1 MSTEKKIIQWN
12 VAHSFMM
19 LPAFIYSFE
28 AHNFVLAACA
38 FTGSLLAVLFS
49 CRKDLVRFPGYANT
63 ITITRA
69 ILVGVVTV
77 LPLEPLTHFYLFLI
91 LILSD
96 LLDGFFARKFEES
109 STLGTYLD
117 MESDAYIVFAMSYV
131 LYFEDKLFVF
141 LLFPAGLRY
150 LYGVIISL
158 LRINEVAEPKRK
170 FASNFAGIYFGV
182 LVASFMLPYAFRI
195 LPQVFTGLLIC
206 FSFGRSFIYQWKSA
220 QH

>member
-12 VAHSFMM
+12 VAHSWIM
-19 LPAFIYSFE
+19 LAAFIYSFV
-28 AHNFVLAACA
+28 AHNFGLAACT
-38 FTGSLLAVLFS
+38 FTGSLLAVLFT
-49 CRKDLVRFPGYANT
+49 CKKDLVRFPGYANT

-77 LPLEPLTHFYLFLI
+77 LPLEPLMHFYLFLI

-117 MESDAYIVFAMSYV
+117 MESDAFIVFAMSYV

-141 LLFPAGLRY
+141 LLLPAVLRY
-150 LYGVIISL
+150 LYGVIIFL
-158 LRINEVAEPKRK
+158 LRVHEVAEPKRK

-182 LVASFMLPYAFRI
+182 LVASFMLPFAFRI
-195 LPQVFTGLLIC
+195 LPQIIVGLLIC
-206 FSFGRSFIYQWKSA
+206 YSFGRSFVFQWRSA
-220 QH
+220 QV